1 MSEGPRRGKL
11 VRTQFHRFTMAT
23 ETTTTLTTQLYGSL
37 PPFPDDL
44 IHAPIAEISSKKLL
58 EKDPETTAA
67 VLQACQTYGF
77 FYLDV
82 SDSDQGRHLLEEAD
96 QLYDLS
102 KETLALPFEEK
113 DKYDFRKTGGFF
125 GYKPSGC
132 VKSTDKSQRPDT
144 TEFFNIGKDCLFD
157 IAPSRTYPEIIQ
169 NSKPLLQKFSEG
181 AHEMAMDILRT
192 LARAS
197 GEDEEI
203 FVNRN
208 LFHESSGDHIRLT
221 LKPPSGPST
230 SDIGLASH
238 TDFGSV
244 TILFNWLGGLQIESR
259 TPGRIGEWEYVK
271 PVPGR
276 AIINLGDAMVHFSN
290 GSMKS
295 AKHRV
300 VPSPGAQ
307 AGTERV
313 SVVYFVRP
321 THHSLMKP
329 VGKFEQAAEADKD
342 NRRLKVAGKFSEG
355 IDDKVYTAR
364 EWLEKRG
371 AQLSALR

>member
-1 MSEGPRRGKL
+1 
-11 VRTQFHRFTMAT
+11 MAT
-23 ETTTTLTTQLYGSL
+23 ETTTVTTQLYGSL
-37 PPFPDDL
+37 PPFPDNL

-58 EKDPETTAA
+58 EKDPETATA

-82 SDSDQGRHLLEEAD
+82 SDSDQGRDLLEEAD
-96 QLYDLS
+96 QLYRLS

-113 DKYDFRKTGGFF
+113 DKYDFLKTKSFF
-125 GYKPSGC
+125 GYKPAGT
-132 VKSTDKSQRPDT
+132 VKTTDKDKRPDS

-157 IAPSRTYPEIIQ
+157 VAPSSPYPEVIQ
-169 NSKPLLQKFSEG
+169 NARPLLQKFCKG
-181 AHEMAMDILRT
+181 AHEMGMDILRT

-197 GEDEEI
+197 GEAEEI
-203 FVNRN
+203 FVDRN
-208 LFHESSGDHIRLT
+208 LFHEPSGDHIRLT
-221 LKPPSGPST
+221 LKPASTAST
-230 SDIGLASH
+230 SGVGLASH

-271 PVPGR
+271 PMPGK

-307 AGTERV
+307 ADMERV

-329 VGKFEQAAEADKD
+329 VGKFDTGD
-342 NRRLKVAGKFSEG
+342 SRTKVGGKFSDE

-364 EWLEKRG
+364 EWLAMRYIQLNAG
-371 AQLSALR
+371 AGKD

>member
-1 MSEGPRRGKL
+1 
-11 VRTQFHRFTMAT
+11 MAT
-23 ETTTTLTTQLYGSL
+23 ETTTVTTRLYGSL

-44 IHAPIAEISSKKLL
+44 VHAPIAEISSRKLL
-58 EKDPETTAA
+58 EKDPDATAA

-82 SDSDQGRHLLEEAD
+82 ADSDRGRQLLEEAD

-102 KETLALPFEEK
+102 KETLSLPFEEK
-113 DKYDFRKTGGFF
+113 DQYDFRKTGSFF
-125 GYKPSGC
+125 GYKPAGT
-132 VKSTDKSQRPDT
+132 VKLTDKAQRPDS

-157 IAPSRTYPEIIQ
+157 IAPSTKYPEAIQ
-169 NSKPLLQKFSEG
+169 NARPLLQKFCKG
-181 AHEMAMDILRT
+181 AHEMAMDVLRT

-197 GEDEEI
+197 GEDEEV
-203 FVNRN
+203 FVERN
-208 LFHESSGDHIRLT
+208 LFHESSGDHVRLT
-221 LKPPSGPST
+221 LKPASSAST
-230 SDIGLASH
+230 SAVGLPSH
-238 TDFGSV
+238 TDFGSI

-271 PVPGR
+271 PLPGK
-276 AIINLGDAMVHFSN
+276 AIVNLGDAMVHFSN
-290 GSMKS
+290 GTMKS

-307 AGTERV
+307 AEMERV

-321 THHSLMKP
+321 THHSLLKP
-329 VGKFEQAAEADKD
+329 VGKFDTDD
-342 NRRLKVAGKFSEG
+342 NRVKVAGKFSDG

-364 EWLEKRG
+364 EWLELRYI
-371 AQLSALR
+371 QLNASKD